1 MNLLASRIVAESDPV
16 GAASDPPADIFQ
28 VGDVL
33 SEMYEVRAVLGAG
46 GMGQVFEAQDL
57 ALNRRVAIKAA
68 WPNLDDSPVRKE
80 AQALAAIRHPSMVSV
95 YALGKHQSIEYVVM
109 ERVYGVSLEQ
119 FLYRKHVAG
128 ELMSLAEALDLVIAI
143 ADGLAAVH
151 HAGIAHRDVK
161 PANVMLA
168 PGGRVVLMDF
178 GLFLAEFEVA
188 AQSTIAGS
196 PQYMAPEAISNTVEP
211 GAGGL
216 VDLYA
221 LGVVAFEMIAG
232 QAPFVAETADEV
244 WDKHLYEDAPD
255 LLKGRPD
262 APVRLAQLIA
272 DLLAKDPSARPQTAD
287 GVLWQLRSIRAQLTQ
302 EQPFSILIV
311 EDDRDIAKVVG
322 FYVKKVAPDAE
333 IRVAYDGE
341 GAIEA
346 VRQKQPDVMFLDL
359 NLPRMNGIE
368 VCMCLRGEG
377 LAERTTIVSMSAG
390 AQEKDLSLLAQLG
403 INHFIPKGAHVAEK
417 VAAVIQETR
426 KARRA
431 GSSPPT

>member
-1 MNLLASRIVAESDPV
+1 MV
-16 GAASDPPADIFQ
+16 GEGEAPADIFQ
-28 VGDVL
+28 VGEVL
-33 SEMYEVRAVLGAG
+33 SETYEIRSVLGAG
-46 GMGQVFEAQDL
+46 GMGQVFEAHDL

-68 WPNLDDSPVRKE
+68 WPNLDDSKVRKE
-80 AQALAAIRHPSMVSV
+80 AQAMAAIRHASMVSV
-95 YALGKHQSIEYVVM
+95 YTLASHAGIEYVVM

-119 FLYRKHVAG
+119 FLYKKHLAN
-128 ELMSLAEALDLVIAI
+128 ETLSIAEALDLIVALG
-143 ADGLAAVH
+143 DGLAAVH
-151 HAGIAHRDVK
+151 RAGIAHRDVK
-161 PANVMLA
+161 PANVMIG
-168 PGGRVVLMDF
+168 PGGRVVLMDL

-211 GAGGL
+211 GAGAL

-244 WDKHLYEDAPD
+244 WDKHLYEEPPD
-255 LLKGRPD
+255 LSKYRPD
-262 APVRLAQLIA
+262 TPPRLVQLIGE
-272 DLLAKDPSARPQTAD
+272 LLAKDPGARPQTAD
-287 GVLWQLRSIRAQLTQ
+287 AMLWQLRSIRTQLTQ
-302 EQPFSILIV
+302 EVPFSVLIV
-311 EDDRDIAKVVG
+311 EDDRDIAKLVG

-333 IRVAYDGE
+333 IRTVYDGE
-341 GAIEA
+341 GAIDA
-346 VRQKQPDVMFLDL
+346 VRNHPPDVMLLDL
-359 NLPRMNGIE
+359 HLPRMNGIE

-377 LAERTTIVSMSAG
+377 LAEKTTIVSMSAG

-417 VAAVIQETR
+417 IAAVIQETR

-431 GSSPPT
+431 Q